1 MFKNVKFW
9 LWRSRQS
16 QFCCNARTD
25 PSRPGGV
32 SSKRRIALILAFGF
46 ASGLPLALSG
56 FTLRQWLTEGHV
68 SLAAIGLTANIG
80 LPYTLKFLWAP
91 ILDRLPPAPF
101 ARFGRRRGWLLAV
114 QPLLVLACIW
124 LALSDAALAP
134 AGAIAAA
141 LAIAVCSATQ
151 DIAIDAWR
159 IESFPPD
166 MQGAATAAYV
176 WGYRIAML
184 VSGAGVIA
192 MAGVVGWTA
201 ALLGIAALATLGIAV
216 TLLASEPE
224 APETLRRPGGWLAN
238 TFAAFAAPLREF
250 LARRGAVPVLAY
262 VALFNLGEAMA
273 GVMLAPFYRHLG
285 FDRAA
290 VATAIGPFS
299 LVATLAGIGLG
310 GWITARIGLNRA
322 LVSTG
327 FIQMAAMAMYIL
339 LSASAGDHAVLYA
352 TVVIEAFVQGLATAA
367 FLAYLSGLCA
377 PQFAATQYALLSSV
391 APIASHTVGGFSG
404 YIVQATG
411 WTVFYT
417 LAMLASLQ
425 AMIIMLHNLRLLRPP
440 APPGR

>member
-1 MFKNVKFW
+1 MFNRADVSPIPAYTARVTT
-9 LWRSRQS
+9 LAVPAPARSIL
-16 QFCCNARTD
+16 
-25 PSRPGGV
+25 SRF
-32 SSKRRIALILAFGF
+32 SLIFAFGF
-46 ASGLPLALSG
+46 SSGLPLALSG

-91 ILDRLPPAPF
+91 LLDQSPPGPF
-101 ARFGRRRGWLLAV
+101 AALGRRRGWLLAV
-114 QPLLVLACIW
+114 QPLLALACVW
-124 LALSDAALAP
+124 LALSDAAAAP
-134 AGAIAAA
+134 VGAIAAA
-141 LAIAVCSATQ
+141 LAIAIFSATQ

-159 IESFPPD
+159 IEYFPPD
-166 MQGAATAAYV
+166 LQGAATAAYV
-176 WGYRIAML
+176 WGYRVAML

-192 MAGVVGWTA
+192 AAGSIGWTN
-201 ALLGIAALATLGIAV
+201 ALLIVAALAGAGIVV
-216 TLLASEPE
+216 TLLAPEPV
-224 APETLRRPGGWLAN
+224 AAVRPTLRGSRLAQGLD
-238 TFAAFAAPLREF
+238 AFAAPLQEF
-250 LARRGAVPVLAY
+250 LRRAGALPILAY

-310 GWITARIGLNRA
+310 GWVVARVGLGRA
-322 LVSTG
+322 LIATG

-339 LSASAGDHAVLYA
+339 LSATPGNHAVLYA
-352 TVVIEAFVQGLATAA
+352 TVVVEAFAGGLASAA
-367 FLAYLSGLCA
+367 FLAYLSTLCA

-404 YIVQATG
+404 YLVEATG

-417 LAMLASLQ
+417 LAMLASLP
-425 AMIIMLHNLRLLRPP
+425 AMIMMVYNLRHLTPP
-440 APPGR
+440 DAPAR